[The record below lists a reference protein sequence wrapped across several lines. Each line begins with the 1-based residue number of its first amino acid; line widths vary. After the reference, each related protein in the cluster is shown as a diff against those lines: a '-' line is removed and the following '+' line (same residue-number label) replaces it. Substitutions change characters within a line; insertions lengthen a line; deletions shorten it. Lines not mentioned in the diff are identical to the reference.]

1 MYGLL
6 FLGCLFVVLFVI
18 ISFIVSVGGA
28 VLRLLFG
35 FPFSR
40 RRPSGFS
47 GRSASSRSGE
57 THFSGQSGNAHHE
70 GSRKNSRQRRSGKIF
85 AQDEGTYVDFEEI
98 KS

>member
-1 MYGLL
+1 MQG
-6 FLGCLFVVLFVI
+6 FLGCLFILVFFFIFLI
-18 ISFIVSVGGA
+18 IGVGNA
-28 VLRLLFG
+28 FYRLLFG
-35 FPFSR
+35 SPASR
-40 RRPSGFS
+40 SRQSGFS
-47 GRSASSRSGE
+47 GRGSSSRSGE